1 MPTPSRS
8 QQSILIDAVFYNRDR
23 QLMEAFRDRLNQ
35 LERRQQLQHVS
46 DIRDEALLDRLLG
59 LGITAE
65 SLAAL
70 GMVPLVW
77 VAWADGEVAAED
89 FETLRREILERAGDV
104 ARASGGLL
112 GFGEKVSPT
121 EQAVL
126 AELQHAFG

>member
-23 QLMEAFRDRLNQ
+23 QLMEAFRDRLDQ

-65 SLAAL
+65 SPAAL

-112 GFGEKVSPT
+112 GFGEKISPT